1 MVEPIGGEIRSLT
14 SHCISGFKNEGIPQK
29 LHKVSVCTHNV
40 LKLVNL
46 VSRGSEP
53 FSELF
58 CNSLQNTW
66 KHTMIEKLINMKLL
80 KW

>member
-58 CNSLQNTW
+58 CNSLQNT
-66 KHTMIEKLINMKLL
+66 
-80 KW
+80 